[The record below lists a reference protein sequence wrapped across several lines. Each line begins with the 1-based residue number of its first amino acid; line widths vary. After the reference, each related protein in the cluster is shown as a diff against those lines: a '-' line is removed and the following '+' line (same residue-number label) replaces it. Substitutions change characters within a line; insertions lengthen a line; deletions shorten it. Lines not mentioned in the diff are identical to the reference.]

1 MAATLSNVD
10 EHPWNQILKKKK
22 SSKREWEIRCHLFM
36 LFPNEG
42 LMVSWEFSFH
52 KLCAHVHWNKTKFER
67 SSSLKYYHMIYMEK
81 TKHTSFKSLF
91 HVLGYIHTPWK
102 HPVRHEE
109 QRPGAA
115 QDVHTHWTSCQRGW
129 PRMFGA
135 RHLISAL
142 TLELEKKHLFLSFP
156 TNAWIL
162 RLRNS

>member
-22 SSKREWEIRCHLFM
+22 VQRENEKFVVICLCF
-36 LFPNEG
+36 FP
-42 LMVSWEFSFH
+42 MKVSWEFSFH